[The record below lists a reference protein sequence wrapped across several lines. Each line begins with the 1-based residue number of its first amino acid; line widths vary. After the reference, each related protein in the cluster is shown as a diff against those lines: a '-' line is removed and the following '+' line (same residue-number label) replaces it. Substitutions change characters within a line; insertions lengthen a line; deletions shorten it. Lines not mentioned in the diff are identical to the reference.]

1 MEKILQWHFVDL
13 DLHFWHA
20 KLNNLPAGFAAGF
33 LTDAPAFT
41 DLPATGLAVGFE
53 EGLLGVTFF
62 GGIMNELLT

>member
-1 MEKILQWHFVDL
+1 MTFCRSRSRLWTHE
-13 DLHFWHA
+13 A
-20 KLNNLPAGFAAGF
+20 NTLPAGFAAGL

-62 GGIMNELLT
+62 GGILN